1 MVKKPLTESII
12 NNCSY
17 GKNQPFV
24 EAVVKLH
31 YTDALVE
38 PNGKQ
43 KSYQSVK
50 QVLLFNFRQETAED
64 FFA

>member
-1 MVKKPLTESII
+1 MVKKPLTESVI

-31 YTDALVE
+31 YTDALIE
-38 PNGKQ
+38 TNGKQ

-50 QVLLFNFRQETAED
+50 QVLLFDFRQETAED